1 LRRAQRADDLSVRL
15 KRRLFSSHNHPLDLD
30 RVAMR
35 GIRYLGRAPNGVSF
49 YLVPATVRVPAF
61 VCQPPQGPFTPAMRG
76 RLRQLSEQA
85 LLRTRRFGLTL
96 VPIPPPGEASGA
108 NYSAGSLYADV
119 SANRLIAAFNE
130 PSNRLVTL
138 AGVVPDGVSA
148 VRITYASAV
157 RTVPIAAGT
166 NFWATVMPTL
176 LPGLYAEPYRFA
188 WLGSEGEV
196 RSRFTGIH
204 EAIY

>member
-1 LRRAQRADDLSVRL
+1 
-15 KRRLFSSHNHPLDLD
+15 
-30 RVAMR
+30 MR

-49 YLVPATVRVPAF
+49 YLVPATVRLPGF
-61 VCQPPQGPFTPAMRG
+61 FCRPPQGPVKPALG
-76 RLRQLSEQA
+76 QRLHQLSEQA
-85 LLRTRRFGLTL
+85 QLRTRSFGLTL

-130 PSNRLVTL
+130 PSNRSITL

-148 VRITYASAV
+148 VHVTYASAA
-157 RTVPIAAGT
+157 RTVPVAPGT
-166 NFWATVMPTL
+166 NFWATVMPML
-176 LPGLYAEPYRFA
+176 LPGLYAEPYRFI
-188 WLGSEGEV
+188 WLGTDGQT
-196 RSRFTGIH
+196 RGRFTGIH